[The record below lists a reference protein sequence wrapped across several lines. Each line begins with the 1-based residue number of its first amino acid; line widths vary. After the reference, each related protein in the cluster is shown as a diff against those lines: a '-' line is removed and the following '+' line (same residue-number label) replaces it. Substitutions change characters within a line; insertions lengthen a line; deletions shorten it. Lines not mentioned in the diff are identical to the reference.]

1 MGRHNLRLSTSAMR
15 RTIACFAGMAFA
27 SAFSS
32 HLFPG
37 HGVIHIRSKGKCS
50 ISMADKTD
58 TETKAVSA
66 PAPKKAAAPAPK
78 KAAAPAAKAA
88 AKKAAAPAAKAA
100 AKEEVWTIDNPN
112 RKGRFPDSWRSG
124 DDMTSEARPK
134 GAPSSADA
142 EKRNEAWLGTQSLVR
157 DGMVENRKVPK
168 AALNLPADT
177 EIASISGF
185 DGKSA
190 TETVVDPDL
199 PAAGGNKGFG
209 YNADPV
215 FGVTSDMKKVPDFI
229 PGLPGFNPT
238 LRGGGWGGGAWLLK
252 KEDRPTAKA
261 ADPELVKLNMDVRV
275 TAWDKKLDVDDKAG
289 WAGIFSKNQPKYTIE
304 NQNVV
309 MKGSAVPGIK
319 GSARERKT
327 DPVIVERGGLR
338 RATTTKKRV
347 ASVNKKLPKGWKA
360 AIEADT
366 GDEYYYNDKGETTWD
381 LPTE

>member
-66 PAPKKAAAPAPK
+66 PVPKKAAAPAPK
-78 KAAAPAAKAA
+78 KAAAPAP
-88 AKKAAAPAAKAA
+88 KKAAAPAAKAA

-177 EIASISGF
+177 EIARSS
-185 DGKSA
+185 
-190 TETVVDPDL
+190 
-199 PAAGGNKGFG
+199 
-209 YNADPV
+209 
-215 FGVTSDMKKVPDFI
+215 
-229 PGLPGFNPT
+229 
-238 LRGGGWGGGAWLLK
+238 RC
-252 KEDRPTAKA
+252 
-261 ADPELVKLNMDVRV
+261 
-275 TAWDKKLDVDDKAG
+275 
-289 WAGIFSKNQPKYTIE
+289 
-304 NQNVV
+304 
-309 MKGSAVPGIK
+309 
-319 GSARERKT
+319 
-327 DPVIVERGGLR
+327 
-338 RATTTKKRV
+338 
-347 ASVNKKLPKGWKA
+347 
-360 AIEADT
+360 
-366 GDEYYYNDKGETTWD
+366 
-381 LPTE
+381 